1 MADEKH
7 NTTITAPATSTAES
21 PGSGPGNVT
30 HKDRIHAKVHSVRYV
45 FRKMTWPLFSAWM
58 ISALVNIIFGY
69 ETTSFGGVQSI
80 PAFIKEFGE
89 ETAPGK
95 YTLSPARAS
104 YTSSTAFAGKLIG
117 ALIAPFLIE
126 RWGHRVG
133 FWILVVVVWIG
144 IIIEASAKEIAQFI
158 VGRIIIYF
166 RFVVLER
173 VYLG

>member
-1 MADEKH
+1 MADEKQNNMTE
-7 NTTITAPATSTAES
+7 NTMAAASSGS
-21 PGSGPGNVT
+21 PPGPLTTN
-30 HKDRIHAKVHSVRYV
+30 DRIRAKVHSMRYV
-45 FRKMTWPLFSAWM
+45 FSKMTWPLFSAWM

-80 PAFIKEFGE
+80 PAFAKEFGE
-89 ETAPGK
+89 KTKKGYA
-95 YTLSPARAS
+95 LSPARAS

-117 ALIAPFLIE
+117 ALVAPFIIE

-144 IIIEASAKEIAQFI
+144 IIIEATSKEIGQFI

-166 RFVVLER
+166 RFVALEGA
-173 VYLG
+173 YLD